1 MNDLARAE
9 KVLTKARRSIPR
21 GPNESLESNMDYPV
35 LAGGLPV
42 TRAEVIAAN
51 QEYRPGDTLGS
62 EGYMLDAIKNRK
74 GE

>member
-1 MNDLARAE
+1 
-9 KVLTKARRSIPR
+9 
-21 GPNESLESNMDYPV
+21 MDYPV